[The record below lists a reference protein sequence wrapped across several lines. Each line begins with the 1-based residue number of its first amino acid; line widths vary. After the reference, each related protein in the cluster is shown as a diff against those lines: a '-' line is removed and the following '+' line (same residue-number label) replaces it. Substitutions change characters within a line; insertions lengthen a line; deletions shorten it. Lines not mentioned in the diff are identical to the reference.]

1 MTGWKYSDYALAA
14 ALALRHFGNAEIL
27 GMSRRR
33 LPEYLE
39 SVSGYS
45 EIVILGVS
53 LGGDADRLAAEL
65 EAAGWHVIVLWECEV
80 KKQLPELAYKIAQGE
95 HNDNT

>member
-1 MTGWKYSDYALAA
+1 MGRRLILTGWKYSDYALAA

-53 LGGDADRLAAEL
+53 LGGAR
-65 EAAGWHVIVLWECEV
+65 IVLPRTWRR
-80 KKQLPELAYKIAQGE
+80 
-95 HNDNT
+95 

>member
-1 MTGWKYSDYALAA
+1 MGRRLILTGWKYSDYALAA

-39 SVSGYS
+39 SVSGHS
-45 EIVILGVS
+45 AIPTLRAS
-53 LGGDADRLAAEL
+53 
-65 EAAGWHVIVLWECEV
+65 
-80 KKQLPELAYKIAQGE
+80 P
-95 HNDNT
+95 